1 MSETES
7 HFLFDISPAMKG
19 QRVDKVLAE
28 LMPEHTRGAVQGWI
42 SEGFVQINGSP
53 IKQKFKLS
61 GNEQLEVFVPQKQ
74 SLEYMPENMPLD
86 IVFEDEQI
94 LVINKP
100 VGLVVHPGAGNSNGT
115 LMNGLL
121 YYQNS
126 LSTLPRAG
134 IVHRLDK
141 DTSGIMVVAK
151 TEKARQHLIHQLD
164 VRSMKRQYLAVVEG
178 LMISGET
185 IDQAIGRN
193 RNDRLKM
200 CVTASGKPAITHVRV
215 LEKYRSHTLVQAN
228 LESGRTHQIRV
239 HLSWRGFTL
248 VGDSVY
254 GNRKRIPPSA
264 TPELIA
270 TLQNFK
276 RQALHAQ
283 QLTLLHPDSNEEM
296 TWTVDTPQDMQ
307 SLLESLESDRKT
319 YAESFD

>member
-7 HFLFDISPAMKG
+7 HFLFDISPKMKG

-28 LMPEHTRGAVQGWI
+28 LMPEHTRGAIQRWI
-42 SEGFVQINGSP
+42 SEGFVKIDGRP
-53 IKQKFKLS
+53 VKQKFKLS
-61 GNEQLEVFVPQKQ
+61 GNEKLEVFVPQQQ
-74 SLEYMPENMPLD
+74 SLETMPENIPLD
-86 IVFEDEQI
+86 TVFEDDQI

-121 YYQNS
+121 YYKNS
-126 LSTLPRAG
+126 LSMLPRAG

-151 TEKARQHLIHQLD
+151 TEKARQQLIHQLD
-164 VRSMKRQYLAVVEG
+164 IRSMKRQYLAVVEG

-200 CVTASGKPAITHVRV
+200 CVTASGKPAITRVRV
-215 LEKYRSHTLVQAN
+215 LKKYRSHTLVQAN

-239 HLSWRGFTL
+239 HLSWRGFSL

-254 GNRKRIPPSA
+254 GNRKKIPPSA
-264 TPELIA
+264 TSELVS

-283 QLTLLHPDSNEEM
+283 QLTLRHPDSDEEM
-296 TWTVDTPQDMQ
+296 TWAVDTPQDMKN
-307 SLLESLESDRKT
+307 LLVSLENDRKI
-319 YAESFD
+319 YEESFD